1 MKYLK
6 KIISRTTIITLCLI
20 STVVFANS
28 ALSNLH
34 STKNHLNPPTKK
46 SSDSRAANYYPT
58 EIKVVNHSS
67 RVVYVTV
74 PGTEIYNDTLWS
86 GETEF
91 IYSDIFFDAV
101 RVILKDQWGTFFD
114 SYVLNHTTLYV
125 ETDFDG
131 TEKPKL
137 RASAS

>member
-6 KIISRTTIITLCLI
+6 KIISRIMIISLCLI
-20 STVVFANS
+20 STLAFANS

-34 STKNHLNPPTKK
+34 SAKNHLNPPAKK
-46 SSDSRAANYYPT
+46 SSDSKANNYYPT
-58 EIKVVNHSS
+58 EIKVVNYSN

-74 PGTEIYNDTLWS
+74 PGTGIYNDALWP

-91 IYSDIFFDAV
+91 IYSDLFFDAV

-114 SYVLNHTTLYV
+114 SYVYNHDTLYV
-125 ETDFDG
+125 EDYLDAA
-131 TEKPKL
+131 EKHKL
-137 RASAS
+137 RASIS